1 MKTKKKAATYR
12 EGQLAINAALKAI
25 EDIYIEP
32 NGCNEE
38 KALIGRVIS
47 DLQSAQSNSIKARLR
62 WTTQLDS

>member
-1 MKTKKKAATYR
+1 MKTKKKAAVYR
-12 EGQLAINAALKAI
+12 GGQLAINAALKAI

-62 WTTQLDS
+62 WTTQLDR

>member
-1 MKTKKKAATYR
+1 MKTKKKAAIYR
-12 EGQLAINAALKAI
+12 QGQLAINAALKAI

-62 WTTQLDS
+62 WTSELDR

>member
-62 WTTQLDS
+62 WTTQLDT

>member
-1 MKTKKKAATYR
+1 MKTKKKAAIYR

>member
-1 MKTKKKAATYR
+1 MKTKKKAAVYR

-32 NGCNEE
+32 NGCDEE